1 MIVIASFK
9 NNCGKFCKWH
19 VLHFCNNLNT
29 HYYSTYYVF
38 QDVHHSR
45 NSRGKFIV
53 LTFLANKNLPDK
65 RRDVSCIAMLV
76 VGIPYLYLW
85 ARFAIQHIKCS
96 GKPIKT
102 HESSLHT
109 PKELSVSVNA
119 TSKIV
124 CCRKHCFETHDIT
137 HSWGWRTSC
146 FNGTQSG

>member
-1 MIVIASFK
+1 MTSFVNSK
-9 NNCGKFCKWH
+9 
-19 VLHFCNNLNT
+19 
-29 HYYSTYYVF
+29 VF
-38 QDVHHSR
+38 FFATILIHIIIRHTKCLSMYITQEILGR
-45 NSRGKFIV
+45 KFIV

-65 RRDVSCIAMLV
+65 RRDVSCIATLV

-85 ARFAIQHIKCS
+85 ARFTIQHIKCS

-109 PKELSVSVNA
+109 PKRMKRFDISSSHMIYWEKNY
-119 TSKIV
+119 
-124 CCRKHCFETHDIT
+124 FETYHIP

>member
-1 MIVIASFK
+1 MIFY
-9 NNCGKFCKWH
+9 NMKFCKQH
-19 VLHFCNNLNT
+19 VFHFCNNLNI

-53 LTFLANKNLPDK
+53 LTFLANKNLSDK
-65 RRDVSCIAMLV
+65 RRDVSCIATLV

-109 PKELSVSVNA
+109 PKELNVSVFLRC
-119 TSKIV
+119 KIFGHE
-124 CCRKHCFETHDIT
+124 KHQIETYVIPL
-137 HSWGWRTSC
+137 SWG
-146 FNGTQSG
+146 

>member
-1 MIVIASFK
+1 MEKLNIFECNSLK
-9 NNCGKFCKWH
+9 GKKTKEIPFFW
-19 VLHFCNNLNT
+19 
-29 HYYSTYYVF
+29 
-38 QDVHHSR
+38 R
-45 NSRGKFIV
+45 NALYFW
-53 LTFLANKNLPDK
+53 LFLANKNLPDK

-124 CCRKHCFETHDIT
+124 CCRKHCFETHDIP